1 MLPFTY
7 HSISHIFMNSFLYSQ
22 PVLDLITIAT
32 EYCKQV
38 EQTEGE
44 ERNHF
49 IDVMRG
55 ILPMI
60 YLKMSLLGDIP
71 EIPGFN
77 EGKLTEADYDY
88 IRHNVAAILAERDDY
103 LDVFVEDFKYSDQ
116 PVLCT
121 ISENLADIYQ
131 VLRELVETFREGFEE
146 PMQVALFEAVEKF
159 KLSLGLSGENLN
171 LNSV

>member
-1 MLPFTY
+1 MLPFIY
-7 HSISHIFMNSFLYSQ
+7 HSIFYIFMNSFLYSQ

-49 IDVMRG
+49 IEVMRG

-88 IRHNVAAILAERDDY
+88 IRHNV
-103 LDVFVEDFKYSDQ
+103 
-116 PVLCT
+116 
-121 ISENLADIYQ
+121 
-131 VLRELVETFREGFEE
+131 
-146 PMQVALFEAVEKF
+146 
-159 KLSLGLSGENLN
+159 
-171 LNSV
+171 